1 MSNDTFTHAG
11 TSVRHGKCKV
21 RTANSADRIK
31 VLIKTDH
38 TDIDLI
44 QLKVPMTKAD
54 AVEYLIS
61 INFDNG
67 NPIVRAALEEAQ
79 ADIKAKAEK
88 AAKPPK
94 APKAPKEPKE
104 PKAPTMDELAARA
117 AAKIASDQEDRNK
130 EEAFLK
136 EVANQMNSEPV
147 ESPETDDLPY

>member
-94 APKAPKEPKE
+94 EPKATKAPN
-104 PKAPTMDELAARA
+104 APTMDELAARA

-136 EVANQMNSEPV
+136 EVANQMNSKPV
-147 ESPETDDLPY
+147 ESPETDELPY